1 MSISRLNNR
10 AHMPSN
16 SPLKT
21 LFLIPVYLALCNAI
35 LAADTYSPPSL
46 SCVSNCFEFGTVADN
61 QQLKHV
67 FTIRNQ
73 GGSVLLI
80 TKLHNCCG
88 ASTKLADATIPPGTF
103 TTLEVG
109 INMAGRKGRMN
120 KSIYLHSNDPSNSI
134 FQIRIMGVVV
144 PADSTNAPPTRN

>member
-1 MSISRLNNR
+1 
-10 AHMPSN
+10 MPSK

-21 LFLIPVYLALCNAI
+21 LFLIPVYLALCNAT
-35 LAADTYSPPSL
+35 LAADANSPPSL
-46 SCVSNCFEFGTVADN
+46 SCVSNFLNFGTLADN
-61 QQLKHV
+61 QHISHV

-73 GGSVLLI
+73 GGSDLLI

-103 TTLEVG
+103 TTLEIG

-120 KSIYLHSNDPSNSI
+120 KSIYLHSNDPSNPI

-144 PADSTNAPPTRN
+144 PAASSNAPPTRN

>member
-1 MSISRLNNR
+1 
-10 AHMPSN
+10 MPSK
-16 SPLKT
+16 SPLKI
-21 LFLIPVYLALCNAI
+21 LFLVLAVI
-35 LAADTYSPPSL
+35 VTTSTFAADTNSPPSL

-73 GGSVLLI
+73 GGAPLMI
-80 TKLHNCCG
+80 TNIHNCCG
-88 ASTKLADATIPPGTF
+88 ASTKLADTSIPPGTA

-120 KSIYLHSNDPSNSI
+120 KSIYLHSNDPANPI
-134 FQIRIMGVVV
+134 FQIRIVGVIA
-144 PADSTNAPPTRN
+144 PARATNAPSNH